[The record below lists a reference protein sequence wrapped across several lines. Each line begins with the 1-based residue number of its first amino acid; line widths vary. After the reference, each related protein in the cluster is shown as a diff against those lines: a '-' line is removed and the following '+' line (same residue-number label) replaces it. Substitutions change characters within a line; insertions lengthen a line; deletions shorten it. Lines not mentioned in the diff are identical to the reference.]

1 MLAYTTDDLAKIFR
15 AEVGDPITDLDGRDE
30 DRLWKNWEVYS
41 YMTEAV
47 SAVMSRTDTRQKMID
62 LPVLKGQR
70 DVRCPSY
77 IENIRSICRVSDGR
91 NLTNLNA
98 NSESF
103 GVHDDYG
110 LQLRGYSELNG
121 TAQGRPDVYVRDY
134 VSGFLRLVAIPAEN
148 DTLRVQC
155 VVKLSVPLECG
166 MPLPIADVEDQRL
179 ALEYMKARA
188 YRKHDAETED
198 LVRATSAENWF
209 EAKVKDRAV
218 HLRNIRRAPGAVR
231 MEW

>member
-15 AEVGDPITDLDGRDE
+15 AEVGDSITDLEGRDE

-47 SAVMSRTDTRQKMID
+47 STVMSRTDTRQKMID
-62 LPVLKGQR
+62 LPVIKGQR

-77 IENIRSICRVSDGR
+77 IEEIRSICRVSDGR
-91 NLTNLNA
+91 NLTQLNA
-98 NSESF
+98 NSYSF

-110 LQLRGYSELNG
+110 LHLRGYSELNSS
-121 TAQGRPDVYVRDY
+121 AQGQPDVFVRDY
-134 VSGFLRLVAIPAEN
+134 VAGFLRLVSIPAK
-148 DTLRVQC
+148 DDIIRVQC
-155 VVKLSVPLECG
+155 VVKLSVPLDCG
-166 MPLPIADVEDQRL
+166 MPLPISDVEDQRL

-198 LVRATSAENWF
+198 LTRANAAERWF
-209 EAKVKDRAV
+209 EVKVEERKS
-218 HLRNIRRAPGAVR
+218 HLRNIRRSPGTVR